1 MLIQPKINDFAIAI
15 KYIDG
20 KFDSGITI
28 VKGKMFL
35 RKSKQLKIFSNKSNL
50 DQVLFFIE
58 NYLPHKKDRANRKD
72 LPLDMLKTRTI
83 NQIQK
88 LASLSSKSLTPN
100 ATNTK
105 VSVTLGSWALPYL
118 KLLKQ
123 IGLAK

>member
-1 MLIQPKINDFAIAI
+1 
-15 KYIDG
+15 
-20 KFDSGITI
+20 
-28 VKGKMFL
+28 MFL
-35 RKSKQLKIFSNKSNL
+35 RKSKQLKIFSKKSNL
-50 DQVLFFIE
+50 EQVLWFIE
-58 NYLPHKKDRANRKD
+58 KYFPQKKDRSNRKE
-72 LPLDMLKTRTI
+72 LPLDMLETITI

-88 LASLSSKSLTPN
+88 LDSLSSKSLTPN